1 MIGIHLS
8 YMHKADFE
16 KEIKAIFGADADA
29 SAIKKKLEEELG
41 NYLTQE
47 EVVCFYSH
55 RDEAAKS
62 LEGALHT
69 LSALEKGDS
78 DIEIESIPTSI
89 DGVRIASGRRALRR
103 PGHRSL
109 EDNALRN
116 VMKTERER

>member
-16 KEIKAIFGADADA
+16 KEMKAIFGVDADA

-41 NYLTQE
+41 DHLTQE
-47 EVVCFYSH
+47 EVVRFYSH

-62 LEGALHT
+62 LEGALYS
-69 LSALEKGDS
+69 LSALEKGES
-78 DIEIESIPTSI
+78 DNEIEPIHPSI

-103 PGHRSL
+103 PGNRNL

-116 VMKTERER
+116 VMQRER